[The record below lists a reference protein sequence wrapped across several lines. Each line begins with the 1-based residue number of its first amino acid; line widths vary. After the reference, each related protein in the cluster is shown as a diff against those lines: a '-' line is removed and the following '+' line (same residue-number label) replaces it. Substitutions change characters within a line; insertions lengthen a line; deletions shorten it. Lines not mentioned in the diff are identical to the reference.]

1 MRTPAHCDKS
11 PLKEI
16 TLKTK
21 EKQCFKEEGMLI
33 SMFGVQLSYLGTA
46 IGLFCQNHVN

>member
-1 MRTPAHCDKS
+1 MMTTAHCDKS

-21 EKQCFKEEGMLI
+21 EKQLLQGISYVKEESMPI
-33 SMFGVQLSYLGTA
+33 SILL
-46 IGLFCQNHVN
+46 